1 MAQQRRTALAGG
13 IILIV
18 LGVMFLVGQIVPEF
32 SRWLRIEY
40 SWPLWVIG
48 WGAFLFILG
57 LLTGAPGLAVPA
69 CIVAGIGGLLYWQNA
84 TGNWGSWAYA
94 WALIPGFVG
103 IGTLLM
109 GILGEKPRESI
120 TGGLWMMFISLILFF
135 IFGSVFGGLGLF
147 GPYWPVLLIGL
158 GVVVLLRSF
167 FGRR

>member
-18 LGVMFLVGQIVPEF
+18 LGVMFLAGQIMPGL

-48 WGAFLFILG
+48 SGAFLFILG
-57 LLTGAPGLAVPA
+57 LMTGAPGLAVPA
-69 CIVAGIGGLLYWQNA
+69 CIVGGIGGLLYWQNA

-94 WALIPGFVG
+94 WTLIPGFVG
-103 IGTLLM
+103 LGTLLM

-120 TGGLWMMFISLILFF
+120 TGGLWLMFISLILFF
-135 IFGSVFGGLGLF
+135 IFGSVFGGLGMF

-167 FGRR
+167 LRRH